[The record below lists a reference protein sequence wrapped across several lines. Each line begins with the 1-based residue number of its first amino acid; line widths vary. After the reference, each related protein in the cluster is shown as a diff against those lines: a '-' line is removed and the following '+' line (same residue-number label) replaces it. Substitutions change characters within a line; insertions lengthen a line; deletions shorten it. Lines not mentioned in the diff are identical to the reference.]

1 MTEKTKKPAQPV
13 SKPFLTGAPRDERT
27 VKEALG
33 FFGVVLLSIFMC
45 FIICSML
52 SFESPILRIGMNAL
66 VVGIVLLLFF
76 NNASGRGAEGVAR
89 GEILLQRQ
97 QKGLTF
103 SESER
108 ALCYHPA
115 KGFLVG
121 LLGTLPLLILALLL
135 AFTATRQTTG
145 VGVLPS
151 WLSVYQRRSEVGD
164 ALVAY
169 TAQSG
174 LGFAEILRLAVRIMI
189 MPFVAMV
196 GAENR
201 DGLLL
206 IERLSPLLVLL
217 PALCYGFGY
226 LQGRTIRTQVHTEIA
241 TANRKRAR
249 REKKARLARRNR
261 APKGPEQLN

>member
-13 SKPFLTGAPRDERT
+13 SNPFLTGAPRDERT

-121 LLGTLPLLILALLL
+121 LLGTLPLLIHRHQADHGGRRAAQLA
-135 AFTATRQTTG
+135 
-145 VGVLPS
+145 
-151 WLSVYQRRSEVGD
+151 
-164 ALVAY
+164 
-169 TAQSG
+169 
-174 LGFAEILRLAVRIMI
+174 
-189 MPFVAMV
+189 
-196 GAENR
+196 
-201 DGLLL
+201 
-206 IERLSPLLVLL
+206 ERLSAAERGGRRPGGLHRAERAGLCRD
-217 PALCYGFGY
+217 PSAGGSHYDYALCCHGWGGKP
-226 LQGRTIRTQVHTEIA
+226 GRA
-241 TANRKRAR
+241 AAD
-249 REKKARLARRNR
+249 
-261 APKGPEQLN
+261 